1 MIIGGI
7 GFLNCFAVFA
17 RQSIMMLVHSAI
29 DEDRTRPGCNFKA
42 VMRDVNRGNCVSG
55 VARDRTRRRERGSGK
70 GSGKGRERGRVRDV
84 AGKVNKES
92 DRVYY
97 GLCCVILVAG
107 HRGKSCVPH
116 AMGAPPPAF
125 PSLCL

>member
-17 RQSIMMLVHSAI
+17 RQSIMMLVHSGI
-29 DEDRTRPGCNFKA
+29 DVDRTRPGCNFKA

-55 VARDRTRRRERGSGK
+55 VARDRTRRRERE
-70 GSGKGRERGRVRDV
+70 REREGESGSAREV